1 MKIPNFMLKKLYQKR
16 SLSNNDTGCQF
27 SMINPFMFDLIIG
40 GKPMLIDGE
49 EIPVESVSFSNGD
62 QSMKASELSPE
73 NYFKFVQKT
82 PIEVRIADRTLKP
95 GKHRVVL
102 RVELKGAGDF
112 EFTFDDSI

>member
-1 MKIPNFMLKKLYQKR
+1 M
-16 SLSNNDTGCQF
+16 
-27 SMINPFMFDLIIG
+27 
-40 GKPMLIDGE
+40 
-49 EIPVESVSFSNGD
+49 
-62 QSMKASELSPE
+62 
-73 NYFKFVQKT
+73 QKT